1 MDQNSP
7 MSPAPREASPSA
19 PPHVLYQYTTLAGAC
34 GIGTTKRLWASS
46 IRHLNDST
54 EFTYAHGVLREA
66 LEHENRGV
74 PAQVS
79 AGLEFMASH
88 LDFSRIS
95 SPLTAMGKF
104 GATYVASF
112 SSEPNKLSQWRAYC
126 PGGGYALGFR
136 TEALK
141 VIARSQGFQLV
152 QCSYDRDQHVAEARA
167 IANQVVKRIENLPPD
182 ILAALEPG
190 GSYSPQAIQSWLF
203 RIRQDMTA
211 EIQARACVWK
221 QPSFAE
227 ESEWRLVSEQRLD
240 REVKFRAGRT
250 AIVPYVEI
258 RLDDPAEVQ
267 VSGMTAV
274 LAHTYVGP
282 CAEPEIAVGSLMHL
296 FEANRMSCPQFTL
309 SGIPYRNW

>member
-1 MDQNSP
+1 VSEALLQATD
-7 MSPAPREASPSA
+7 PAPPL
-19 PPHVLYQYTTLAGAC
+19 VLYQYTTLAGAC

-54 EFTYAHGVLREA
+54 EFTYAHGVLREV
-66 LEHENRGV
+66 LEQDSRGL
-74 PAQVS
+74 PAGVS
-79 AGLEFMASH
+79 AGVEFMVSH
-88 LDFSRIS
+88 LDLSKIS
-95 SPLTAMGKF
+95 APLTAMGKF

-112 SSEPNKLSQWRAYC
+112 SSEPNKLSQWRAYS

-141 VIARSQGFQLV
+141 VIARGQGFRLV
-152 QCSYDRDQHVAEARA
+152 QCSYDRDQHIAGARA
-167 IANQVVKRIENLPPD
+167 IASEVLKHIEGLPPH
-182 ILAALEPG
+182 ILSVLDPG
-190 GSYSPQAIQSWLF
+190 GAYSPQATQSWLF
-203 RIRQDMTA
+203 PIRQEMTG
-211 EIQARACVWK
+211 EIQAHACWWK
-221 QPSFAE
+221 HPSYAE

-258 RLDDPAEVQ
+258 KLDEPEELQ

-274 LAHTYVGP
+274 LAHTYIGP

-309 SGIPYRNW
+309 SGSPYRNW